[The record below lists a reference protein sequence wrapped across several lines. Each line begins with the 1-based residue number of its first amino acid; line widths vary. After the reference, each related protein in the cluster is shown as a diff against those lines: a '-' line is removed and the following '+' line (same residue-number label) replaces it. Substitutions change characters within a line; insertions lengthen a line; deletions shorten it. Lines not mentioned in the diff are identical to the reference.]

1 MSNTKRYLT
10 GAGTAR
16 ISDMS
21 LKKHELIL
29 IIITALVF
37 AASTVQAYIRER
49 PEPLFESGFNQTDSQ
64 TDIPSISFE
73 NNVTYQNETGG
84 DQSGFVVNINN
95 AGIEELKLLDGIGDV
110 KAQAIIDYRKNN
122 GLFVSVEELLQ
133 VEGIGEKTLARFIDN
148 VTV

>member
-1 MSNTKRYLT
+1 M
-10 GAGTAR
+10 
-16 ISDMS
+16 
-21 LKKHELIL
+21 
-29 IIITALVF
+29 
-37 AASTVQAYIRER
+37 
-49 PEPLFESGFNQTDSQ
+49 
-64 TDIPSISFE
+64 
-73 NNVTYQNETGG
+73 TYQNETSG